1 MWNIWKEQTFQILWG
16 NCLVATTSW
25 SEFDRRL
32 HETPFYLQND
42 LTGLKSLFSTVCRK
56 TPAEDSSHRNW
67 SMGKTSSYTASFRSD
82 GPACLGEPG
91 SLCWCQYPGKLRS
104 LTIQELPQLLARKLL
119 HLPSQR
125 SLTGLEL
132 TIQGAHR
139 GSSAIVLD
147 LALTW
152 FCIHC
157 LMLLQTLEISLVPR
171 HPHFLAM
178 EPYSPWS
185 WEVAMGSSDIA
196 RDRGTYENDTVSL
209 ILANNFETAESTES
223 NCLFCFTIVFRP
235 DSLLLPW
242 H

>member
-42 LTGLKSLFSTVCRK
+42 LTGLTSLFSTVCRK

-104 LTIQELPQLLARKLL
+104 LAIQELPQLLARKLL

-125 SLTGLEL
+125 SLTGLEP
-132 TIQGAHR
+132 H
-139 GSSAIVLD
+139 
-147 LALTW
+147 
-152 FCIHC
+152 
-157 LMLLQTLEISLVPR
+157 
-171 HPHFLAM
+171 HPGCTQRIIGNSFAFG
-178 EPYSPWS
+178 P
-185 WEVAMGSSDIA
+185 
-196 RDRGTYENDTVSL
+196 NL
-209 ILANNFETAESTES
+209 ILY
-223 NCLFCFTIVFRP
+223 
-235 DSLLLPW
+235 SLSHVVAGLGNLSSP
-242 H
+242 